1 MSLKEIYLRINQK
14 CSNSFCYSVNNTSF
28 DSSIRKIAVS
38 PQVNLKQENNLVLEK
53 ERAIFLSLDKILQVT
68 YKYKTDLSES
78 QNTFMQ
84 DNNFRRDLPH
94 NRKSLKRV
102 LNLNSIVYSLGNWFF
117 SVTKPLLRGNSKFFC
132 LSLYL
137 WSKVHLNHINRSE
150 ELLLPYRTESI
161 LD

>member
-1 MSLKEIYLRINQK
+1 MSLKEIYLKINQK

-38 PQVNLKQENNLVLEK
+38 PQVNLKQENKLVLEK

-68 YKYKTDLSES
+68 YKYKTNLSEI

-102 LNLNSIVYSLGNWFF
+102 LNLNSIIYSLGNWFF
-117 SVTKPLLRGNSKFFC
+117 SLFNTSV
-132 LSLYL
+132 
-137 WSKVHLNHINRSE
+137 LNLI
-150 ELLLPYRTESI
+150 YFW
-161 LD
+161 